1 MKRRVLLES
10 PYAGDIEAN
19 VAYARRALRHAIVLG
34 EAPIAGH
41 LLYTQV
47 LDDAVP
53 EERTLGISCHT
64 EWIGAVDALVIYT
77 DRGISKGMQHAIDL
91 ARKQGVPVEE
101 RSIANWQLA
110 GGSST

>member
-1 MKRRVLLES
+1 MKRRVLIES

-19 VAYARRALRHAIVLG
+19 VAYARRCLRHAIVMG
-34 EAPIAGH
+34 EAPLAGH

-47 LDDAVP
+47 LDDSVP

-64 EWIGAVDALVIYT
+64 EWIGAVDVVAVYT

-91 ARKQGVPVEE
+91 ARDRGVPVEE
-101 RSIANWQLA
+101 RSIANWQL
-110 GGSST
+110 GGAT